1 MRLTTPFT
9 ILNSSLSDLW
19 RMHDFNYHLP
29 KEAKHF
35 HWGKEC
41 LDHPT
46 ASACKSYE
54 V

>member
-9 ILNSSLSDLW
+9 ILNNPLSDLW

-29 KEAKHF
+29 EEGKHVY
-35 HWGKEC
+35 WDKEC
-41 LDHPT
+41 LARPT
-46 ASACKSYE
+46 NASCKLYE